1 MLFAL
6 GEALGRTVAELE
18 EQLTPTEFTE
28 WLCFFELREEKRPKT
43 PGGGGG
49 GKPPKAKMGT
59 KRRAP

>member
-1 MLFAL
+1 MLFAR
-6 GEALGRTVAELE
+6 GEVLGRTVAELE
-18 EQLTPTEFTE
+18 EQLTPTEFHE

-59 KRRAP
+59 TRRAR